1 MNRHVA
7 GAGRWVAAFL
17 WTTALLGCSA
27 EPESGPS
34 DDIENLP
41 LVEALQ
47 AQHGY
52 LPLEERLSGI
62 VRAQNQVTIR
72 PEIEAPIVEVLVRS
86 GERVGKGQELVRLQ
100 DTVLQ
105 EQLRQAEASVRL
117 AEASA
122 AEARARVDELS
133 AQAAR
138 TAELSE
144 QGLVSDL
151 DVEMQTARLEAARAV
166 ALQEEA
172 RVDQARAT
180 VEERHSAIA
189 KTSVRAPVAGRVG
202 RRNAEVGM
210 LSDPNTALFIL
221 GNLDEL
227 TIEIPLTEGML
238 AFIEEGQT
246 VRLSAPV
253 LGDEPLLA
261 TLSRI
266 SPFLAQG
273 SFSTVGEIDVQNP
286 QDRLRPGM
294 FVTVDVLYGR
304 SEEATLVPTT
314 VVWEDPR
321 TSRRGVFV
329 VDFPD
334 GLKPDRDN
342 PESTDQARNVTFRP
356 VEVVAEGRGRTGLRN
371 LDPGEWVVTMGQ
383 HLLRTDEVARARIR
397 PTTWE
402 HVLGLQ
408 SLQRED
414 LLEQYLEEQQRWARE
429 RGALPPS
436 NDEFMGGGLRSQ
448 AAPETQPDTAAGN

>member
-1 MNRHVA
+1 MKRHVA
-7 GAGRWVAAFL
+7 GSVLWVP
-17 WTTALLGCSA
+17 WILLSLSLVGCSETPEARGDA
-27 EPESGPS
+27 ESI
-34 DDIENLP
+34 DENIP

-47 AQHGY
+47 ARHGY

-72 PEIEAPIVEVLVRS
+72 PEIEAPIVEVFVRS
-86 GERVGKGQELVRLQ
+86 GERVEKDQPLVRLQ
-100 DTVLQ
+100 DRVLQ
-105 EQLRQAEASVRL
+105 EQLRQAEAAVRL
-117 AEASA
+117 ADAAA
-122 AEARARVDELS
+122 AEAHARVDELA
-133 AQAAR
+133 AQTAR
-138 TAELSE
+138 TKQLSQ

-151 DVEMQTARLEAARAV
+151 DVEMQSARLEAARAV

-172 RVDQARAT
+172 RGDQARAT
-180 VEERHSAIA
+180 VEERQSAID
-189 KTSVRAPVAGRVG
+189 KTLVRAPVTGRVG

-210 LSDPNTALFIL
+210 LSDPNTALFVV
-221 GNLDEL
+221 GNLDVL
-227 TIEIPLTEGML
+227 TIEIPLTESML
-238 AFIEEGQT
+238 AFIEEGQA
-246 VRLSAPV
+246 VRLTAPV
-253 LGDEPLLA
+253 LGDEPVMA

-266 SPFLAQG
+266 SPFLAEG

-286 QDRLRPGM
+286 EDRLRPGM

-329 VDFPD
+329 VEFPD
-334 GLKPDRDN
+334 GLRPDRND
-342 PESTDQARNVTFRP
+342 PESTDQARNVSFRP
-356 VEVVAEGRGRTGLRN
+356 VEIVAEGRGRSGVRH

-414 LLEQYLEEQQRWARE
+414 LLRQYLEEQQRWARE

-436 NDEFMGGGLRSQ
+436 NDEFMGGELQSRSD
-448 AAPETQPDTAAGN
+448 AAPGDPAGK

>member
-1 MNRHVA
+1 MNRLVV
-7 GAGRWVAAFL
+7 GAGRWL
-17 WTTALLGCSA
+17 TAILSTFALMGCEA
-27 EPESGPS
+27 EPQSLPVDQ
-34 DDIENLP
+34 DDANLP

-72 PEIEAPIVEVLVRS
+72 SEIEAPIVEVFVRS
-86 GERVGKGQELVRLQ
+86 GEQVEKGQPLVRLQ

-105 EQLRQAEASVRL
+105 QQRRQAEAAVRL
-117 AEASA
+117 AVAAA
-122 AEARARVDELS
+122 AEARARVDELA

-138 TAELSE
+138 TEQLSE

-166 ALQEEA
+166 ARQEEA

-180 VEERHSAIA
+180 VEERRSAID
-189 KTSVRAPVAGRVG
+189 KTLVRAPVTGRVG

-221 GNLDEL
+221 GNLNEL
-227 TIEIPLTEGML
+227 TIEFPLTEGML
-238 AFIEEGQT
+238 AYIEEGQT

-253 LGDEPLLA
+253 LGEETLLA

-266 SPFLAQG
+266 SPFLAEG
-273 SFSTVGEIDVQNP
+273 SFSTVGEIDVRNP

-304 SEEATLVPTT
+304 SAEATLVPTT

-356 VEVVAEGRGRTGLRN
+356 VEIVAEGRGRTGLRN

-402 HVLGLQ
+402 RVLGLQ

-414 LLEQYLEEQQRWARE
+414 LLQQYLEEQQRWASE

-436 NDEFMGGGLRSQ
+436 NDEFMGGSLPG
-448 AAPETQPDTAAGN
+448 ADGAPATNTTVGH